1 MVSPAHPFEPK
12 SLVLN
17 SNWKSTYT
25 LNRFRLELIAQIK
38 KRLLISDAY
47 LMASAL
53 HPTFNALWFLDD
65 EERFDSIKGKLCE
78 EFKQITP
85 KETRQPQAQCE
96 QTSDQEERQV
106 GSSELHKLLKRRRE
120 QREIDGPIDD
130 ETINELDRYFDDGLK
145 GTMVDP
151 LQ

>member
-85 KETRQPQAQCE
+85 KETRQPKRNVSRHLTKKNDKSVHLSYTNFSSGDE
-96 QTSDQEERQV
+96 SRER
-106 GSSELHKLLKRRRE
+106 
-120 QREIDGPIDD
+120 
-130 ETINELDRYFDDGLK
+130 
-145 GTMVDP
+145 
-151 LQ
+151 